1 MSSYKSIVV
10 SEEVEKIAIEEEA
23 LMRDSIADL
32 QVRASLEQD
41 LLLLGTHLF
50 FVVVVDVRDILWSKS
65 DAKDAQI
72 CKRDSCCCGWHTVTC
87 GYPISA
93 VVCAQWRAS
102 TRKLAIASGRTGP
115 RVERDVP
122 VSSFAS
128 SCTTRNK
135 LRRRLSPRAHIAW
148 VIWRGIFDFYSRSC
162 ITSLA
167 RVRGRNCKYVCVH
180 PVIPGGIVS
189 ICVVSSD
196 YSRHILC

>member
-10 SEEVEKIAIEEEA
+10 SEEVEKIAIQEEA

-32 QVRASLEQD
+32 QVRVFSEHA
-41 LLLLGTHLF
+41 LLLLEIHLF
-50 FVVVVDVRDILWSKS
+50 FVVDVRDILWSKPYG
-65 DAKDAQI
+65 KNEQI
-72 CKRDSCCCGWHTVTC
+72 RKRDSCCCGWHTVTC

-102 TRKLAIASGRTGP
+102 TRKLAASSGRTGP
-115 RVERDVP
+115 WVERGVP

-128 SCTTRNK
+128 SCTARYQPGS
-135 LRRRLSPRAHIAW
+135 RLSPRAHIAW

-189 ICVVSSD
+189 VCVVSSD
-196 YSRHILC
+196 YSRHVLC